1 MMPDASRDSIRL
13 ALYAWVAVHRRART
27 VAPAAAAFEAALP
40 GPIRGD
46 ERFQQALE
54 DAETAGSLQR
64 AIAVN
69 DGEVKTWTS
78 KAVVLL
84 RAIKTADDAYE
95 RELGEALYA
104 YRKSVTGPGEEDDA
118 DDVQAM

>member
-1 MMPDASRDSIRL
+1 MTDPTRDSIKL
-13 ALYAWVAVHRRART
+13 ALRAWVAAHRRART
-27 VAPAAAAFEAALP
+27 VAPAAAAFEAAMR

-54 DAETAGSLQR
+54 DAETAVSLQQ
-64 AIAVN
+64 AMALN
-69 DGEVKTWTS
+69 EGEIKEWTS

-95 RELGEALYA
+95 QELGEALDA
-104 YRKSVTGPGEEDDA
+104 YYKSVTEASE
-118 DDVQAM
+118 

>member
-1 MMPDASRDSIRL
+1 MIDPGPNSIKL
-13 ALYAWVAVHRRART
+13 ALYAWVAVHRRARI
-27 VAPAAAAFEAALP
+27 VAPAAAAFEAAMS

-54 DAETAGSLQR
+54 DAETAGSLEQ
-64 AIAVN
+64 AMALN
-69 DGEVKTWTS
+69 EGEIKEWTL

-95 RELGEALYA
+95 RELGEALDG
-104 YRKSVTGPGEEDDA
+104 YRKSVTGASDEDDTNGI
-118 DDVQAM
+118 QAA